1 MARPRKSPED
11 MLTYAELAAEVGV
24 SPSTL
29 RSYASRRQAR
39 LPDPD
44 GRVGQSPF
52 WKRSTVAPW
61 VRQAKAAR
69 ARSAPRG

>member
-1 MARPRKSPED
+1 
-11 MLTYAELAAEVGV
+11 MLTYADLASEVGV
-24 SPSTL
+24 SASTL
-29 RSYASRRQAR
+29 RSYAARGQGR

-52 WKRSTVAPW
+52 WLRSTVAPW

-69 ARSAPRG
+69 ARSVPRG